1 MSGATS
7 LLVALMGGISG
18 IIGAWALLV
27 RAKGDAGLPQRLLS
41 RLVDWLQTM
50 GLWDQVPESLRSEI
64 ESHLSEDDNR

>member
-1 MSGATS
+1 MNGVQGV
-7 LLVALMGGISG
+7 LVALMGGISG

-50 GLWDQVPESLRSEI
+50 GLWDQVPAALRSEI
-64 ESHLSEDDNR
+64 EAHLSEDDN